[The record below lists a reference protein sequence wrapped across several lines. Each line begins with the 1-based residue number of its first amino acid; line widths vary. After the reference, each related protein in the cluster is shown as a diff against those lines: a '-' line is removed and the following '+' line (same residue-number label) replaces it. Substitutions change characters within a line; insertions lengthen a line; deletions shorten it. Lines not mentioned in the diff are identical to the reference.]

1 MTQSRSK
8 RVFPR
13 HIIATLAISGASVA
27 GMAAPSFAGNDAP
40 SDTQSSPANSEDA
53 AAGGQVLA
61 GALKVAENANRANQQ
76 QNNDIA
82 EGRTGQADTTEESK
96 DKDDKGGNTDTESP
110 NGNTE
115 SPSQTPSASPSGN
128 TPSNSPSA
136 TDPTQSSQ
144 DPSETRPNSGGDLI
158 PAPTPGTT
166 TPPANNG
173 GAKIPGLNTGTA
185 GSDTGAANGG
195 NSGSTSSTQDPSS
208 VPVVPTPH
216 AGSAGGSGQAGGS
229 AQKTTTSNAQL
240 PKTGASVS
248 RLAAIAVAAAGT
260 GGLLVARRRRAY

>member
-40 SDTQSSPANSEDA
+40 SDTQSSPANSENTA
-53 AAGGQVLA
+53 TGGQAGA
-61 GALKVAENANRANQQ
+61 GALGAITDANQQ
-76 QNNDIA
+76 QNNTP
-82 EGRTGQADTTEESK
+82 EGRETQTANNDDGNE
-96 DKDDKGGNTDTESP
+96 DKG
-110 NGNTE
+110 GNTE

-128 TPSNSPSA
+128 APSNSPSA

-144 DPSETRPNSGGDLI
+144 DPSETRPSSGGDLI

-185 GSDTGAANGG
+185 GSDAGAANGG
-195 NSGSTSSTQDPSS
+195 NSGSTSSAQDPSS

>member
-61 GALKVAENANRANQQ
+61 GALKVAQNANQQ

-115 SPSQTPSASPSGN
+115 SPSNSPSASPSGN
-128 TPSNSPSA
+128 APSNSPSA

-144 DPSETRPNSGGDLI
+144 DPSETRPSSGGDLI
-158 PAPTPGTT
+158 PAPT
-166 TPPANNG
+166 PANNG

-185 GSDTGAANGG
+185 GSDAGAANGG
-195 NSGSTSSTQDPSS
+195 NSGSTSSAQDPSS